1 MSRQESFYR
10 MPSALAHGARRGS
23 FLFVGGMLVLDLLN
37 TRSRSPAPPRE
48 FLESDSD
55 LAAWAEAAELPYAAS
70 LRDEL
75 RRARGGATLDE
86 IRAFR
91 ELIRDGIGRWR
102 EGHFDSTLLDGVNA
116 ALARA
121 PRFLQ
126 LQRTR
131 DGIKSVRA
139 SRAKATDRLFADLA
153 RSAADLLVGRE
164 RDRLKYC
171 EGPACSGVFYDE
183 SKPGTRRWCSMELCG
198 RDAKVRALETRRR
211 KRRR

>member
-1 MSRQESFYR
+1 
-10 MPSALAHGARRGS
+10 MPSALALSARRGS
-23 FLFVGGMLVLDLLN
+23 FFFVGGMLVLDFLN
-37 TRSRSPAPPRE
+37 TRARPPAPPQE
-48 FLESDSD
+48 FLDSDSS
-55 LAAWAEAAELPYAAS
+55 LAAWAEAAELPYAAA

-75 RRARGGATLDE
+75 RRARGGATLEE

-91 ELIRDGIGRWR
+91 ELIRVGIERWR
-102 EGHFDSTLLDGVNA
+102 EGHFDSTLLDGLNA
-116 ALARA
+116 ALARG
-121 PRFLQ
+121 PRFVQ

-153 RSAADLLVGRE
+153 RSAAHLVLHDE
-164 RDRLKYC
+164 VQRLKQC
-171 EGPACSGVFYDE
+171 EGPACSAVFYDE